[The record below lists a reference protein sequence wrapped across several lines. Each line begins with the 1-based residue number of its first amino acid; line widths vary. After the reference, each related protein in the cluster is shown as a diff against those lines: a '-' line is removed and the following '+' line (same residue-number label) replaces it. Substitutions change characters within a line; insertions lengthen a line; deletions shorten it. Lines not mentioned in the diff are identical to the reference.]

1 MSFNYDT
8 EIKNYILKEV
18 SAYIVV
24 FKYGC
29 LNFKTLYSD
38 RESPLKPQQGSKF
51 NHSNGAEK
59 S

>member
-8 EIKNYILKEV
+8 EIKNCILEEV

-29 LNFKTLYSD
+29 LNFKTLHSD
-38 RESPLKPQQGSKF
+38 RESPISAKTSAGLKIQPQQWC
-51 NHSNGAEK
+51 
-59 S
+59 

>member
-38 RESPLKPQQGSKF
+38 RESPLKPQQG
-51 NHSNGAEK
+51 
-59 S
+59 